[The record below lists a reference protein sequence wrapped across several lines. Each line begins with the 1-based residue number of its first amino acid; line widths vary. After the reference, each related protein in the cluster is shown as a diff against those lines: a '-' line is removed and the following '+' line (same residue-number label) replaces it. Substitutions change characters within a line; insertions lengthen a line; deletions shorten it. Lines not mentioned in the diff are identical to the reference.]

1 MSHYRPRGRAMFA
14 QGDDASAKVV
24 LYGMPYDG
32 TTSFRPGTRFGPE
45 GVRQATY
52 GLETYSPIQ
61 DAELPLDAITDMGDL
76 DLPVSSVEAVLA
88 RIEEAVDAIDGR
100 GQFPFGLGG
109 EHLVTLGTIR
119 SLARRHKD
127 LCILQFDAHTDWR
140 QEFLGSS
147 LSHATVMKRCQ
158 DILGPHSI
166 FQFGI
171 RSGTKEEFETA
182 DFLSRSLEALPRALE
197 EIGSR
202 PVFLTFDVDGFDPF
216 EAPGTG
222 TPEPGGFTWNDL
234 EPYLAAFQGKM
245 WVGADIV
252 EVAPGLDL
260 SGRTEVLA
268 AKLLR
273 ELLIIFARGTSP
285 R

>member
-1 MSHYRPRGRAMFA
+1 MSPYRPRGRAMFA

-24 LYGMPYDG
+24 LYGMPFDG

-52 GLETYSPIQ
+52 GLELYSPVQ
-61 DAELPLDAITDMGDL
+61 DAEVSVDRVADMGDL
-76 DLPVSSVEAVLA
+76 DLSISSVEAVLSE
-88 RIEEAVDAIDGR
+88 IEEAVDAIAVR
-100 GQFPFGLGG
+100 GQIPFGLGG
-109 EHLVTLGTIR
+109 EHLVTLGVIR
-119 SLARRHKD
+119 SLARHHKD

-140 QEFLGSS
+140 EEFLGSP
-147 LSHATVMKRCQ
+147 LSHATVMKRCR
-158 DILGPHSI
+158 DILGPDRI
-166 FQFGI
+166 FQIGI
-171 RSGTKEEFETA
+171 RSGTKEEFDTA
-182 DFLSRSLEALPRALE
+182 DFLSRPLDGLARALE
-197 EIGSR
+197 KIGSR
-202 PVFLTFDVDGFDPF
+202 PVYLTFDIDGFDPS

-222 TPEPGGFTWNDL
+222 TPEPGGFTWGEL
-234 EPYLAAFQGKM
+234 EPYLAALHGKV

-252 EVAPGLDL
+252 EVAPGLDP

-273 ELLIIFARGTSP
+273 EILIIFARGTTS